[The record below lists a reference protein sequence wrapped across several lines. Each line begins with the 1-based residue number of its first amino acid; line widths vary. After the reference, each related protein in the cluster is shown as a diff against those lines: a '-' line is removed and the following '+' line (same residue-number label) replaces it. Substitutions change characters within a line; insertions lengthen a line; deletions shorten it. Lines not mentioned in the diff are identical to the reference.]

1 MGKDQGLL
9 PWKEVPFGLYIMEPG
24 NSAEF
29 KTGNWRSMR
38 PVLDREKCV
47 KCGTCYILCPDMC
60 YDQQDEEGYY
70 LVNLFY
76 CKGCGLCAAVCP
88 KGAITMVVEEV

>member
-1 MGKDQGLL
+1 MGSILWN
-9 PWKEVPFGLYIMEPG
+9 PAIVPSLRR
-24 NSAEF
+24 
-29 KTGNWRSMR
+29 GNWRSLR

-47 KCGTCYILCPDMC
+47 KCGTCYIMCPDMC

-76 CKGCGLCAAVCP
+76 CKGCGICAAVCP
-88 KGAITMVVEEV
+88 KNAIEMVIEEV